1 MTPYTIGFDV
11 SGTGLK
17 SGGVTQQA
25 KLLAQGVAS
34 SGANLGPEVLQ
45 PSKATAK
52 SAKNAKEPLAELLY
66 GIRASGAIS
75 RDSRPRIVAIA
86 RRLSLRPWRS
96 WRFQ

>member
-34 SGANLGPEVLQ
+34 SCANLGPEVLQ
-45 PSKATAK
+45 PSKATAQQ
-52 SAKNAKEPLAELLY
+52 PLAELLY